1 MSAAPRKVLVLGVT
15 GMLGHTLFR
24 RLSLN
29 DRLDVSG
36 TARTP
41 VNLGRWF
48 EPEQVQKIVTGV
60 DAGDFDTIVAAFAK
74 VKPEIVINCIG
85 IIKQL
90 PEANEPL
97 IALPVNALLPHRIA
111 QLCAAAGARMVHIST
126 DCVFDGKKGG
136 YTEAD
141 PLDAADLYGRS
152 KYLGEVTYSHCLTL
166 RTSII
171 GHELKGKLALV
182 EWFLSQEGA
191 VRGYTKAIYS
201 GFPTIELS
209 EIIDAYVIPNPG
221 LQGLYHLSS
230 ERIAKYDLLKLIA
243 ARYEKQI
250 KIEPYAGVCEDR
262 SLDSTRFR
270 KAAGYRP
277 PPWPELVERMYRHF
291 LESSCYR

>member
-41 VNLGRWF
+41 SNLGRWF
-48 EPEQVQKIVTGV
+48 EPEQVQKIITGV
-60 DAGDFDTIVAAFAK
+60 DAGDFDTIVATFAK

-141 PLDAADLYGRS
+141 PLDAADLTEGRYLGRS
-152 KYLGEVTYSHCLTL
+152 NKYALPDLHLHN
-166 RTSII
+166 RTQ
-171 GHELKGKLALV
+171 LKENWPAGMV
-182 EWFLSQEGA
+182 SFPGGLSA
-191 VRGYTKAIYS
+191 AI
-201 GFPTIELS
+201 
-209 EIIDAYVIPNPG
+209 PG
-221 LQGLYHLSS
+221 
-230 ERIAKYDLLKLIA
+230 DLLRL
-243 ARYEKQI
+243 
-250 KIEPYAGVCEDR
+250 PHD
-262 SLDSTRFR
+262 
-270 KAAGYRP
+270 
-277 PPWPELVERMYRHF
+277 
-291 LESSCYR
+291 